1 MKKIVVT
8 GAAGFIGSHL
18 VEALALRGDFEILA
32 IDNLKPSYGGEWS
45 QLRQL
50 KFSKEVDFVESDLAT
65 LEIEKIAKLFDEA
78 DYVIHLAGWAGIRAA
93 QLNPLECEKSNL
105 ISFENVLKAVE
116 ITRPKHFLFAS
127 SSSVYGDLGSLGMV
141 KEEAATGLNLKSYYS
156 QTKWSNE
163 ILARSS
169 AEKTNQSS
177 IALRFFTVY
186 GEWGRPDMAYWKFL
200 DHLINVKPITLYG
213 NTGGMR
219 NFTYIDDVVHIV
231 EKLLKIDSKG
241 FTPINVATGP
251 PFETLEMLKILANA
265 SGITPLITIAERP
278 SVDVEKTWADISK
291 LQTLIGLQEYVTLE
305 DGMRKFYDWYCDE
318 GQKLLGR

>member
-8 GAAGFIGSHL
+8 GAAGFLGSHL
-18 VEALALRGDFEILA
+18 VEALALHGDFEILA
-32 IDNLKPSYGGEWS
+32 IDNLKPSYGGKWS

-50 KFSKEVDFVESDLAT
+50 RFSKEIEFVESDLAT
-65 LEIEKIAKLFDEA
+65 LEIEKIAKLFDGA

-93 QLNPLECEKSNL
+93 QLNPRECEKSNL
-105 ISFENVLKAVE
+105 IGFENVLKAVE

-141 KEEAATGLNLKSYYS
+141 KEEDATGLNLKSYYS

-169 AEKTNQSS
+169 SEKTNQSA

-200 DHLINVKPITLYG
+200 DQLVNGKPITLYG

-219 NFTYIDDVVHIV
+219 NFTYVDDVVRIV
-231 EKLLKIDSKG
+231 EKLLQIDSEG
-241 FTPINVATGP
+241 FMPINVATGP
-251 PFETLEMLKILANA
+251 PFETLEMLTVLAKA
-265 SGITPLITIAERP
+265 SEITPIIAITERP
-278 SVDVEKTWADISK
+278 SVDVAKTWADISK
-291 LQTLIGLQEYVTLE
+291 LESLIGLQKYVTLE
-305 DGMRKFYDWYCDE
+305 DGMQKFYNWYCDE
-318 GQKLLGR
+318 GQNGYL

>member
-18 VEALALRGDFEILA
+18 VEALSIHEDLEILA

-45 QLRQL
+45 KLRQS
-50 KFSKEVDFVESDLAT
+50 KFSKKVNFLEIDLAT
-65 LEIEKIAKLFDEA
+65 FETEKIAKLFDKAES
-78 DYVIHLAGWAGIRAA
+78 VIHLAGWAGIRAG
-93 QLNPLECEKSNL
+93 QLNPLECEKSNS
-105 ISFENVLKAVE
+105 IGFANVLKAVE
-116 ITRPKHFLFAS
+116 VTRPNHFLFAS
-127 SSSVYGDLGSLGMV
+127 SSSIYGDLGALGMV
-141 KEEAATGLNLKSYYS
+141 KEEDATGLNLKSYYS

-163 ILARSS
+163 ILAKSS
-169 AEKTNQSS
+169 AEKTNQST
-177 IALRFFTVY
+177 IALRFFTIY

-200 DHLINVKPITLYG
+200 DNLITRKPVTLYG
-213 NTGGMR
+213 KTGGMR

-251 PFETLEMLKILANA
+251 PFETLEMLKVLANA
-265 SGITPLITIAERP
+265 SGITPVTTIAERP
-278 SVDVEKTWADISK
+278 SVDVAKTWADTSK
-291 LQTLIGLQEYVTLE
+291 LNNLIGLQEYVTLE
-305 DGMRKFYDWYCDE
+305 DGMRKFHDWYRTE